1 MQRHAVNVWTWNG
14 AGRGRRGR
22 TVLVALAV
30 LPLATAARG
39 GCDTA
44 AAVAGAGGT
53 RTAASAVVVG
63 RHTIH
68 PAPSMHAPWMQVSP
82 SPDRTP
88 TPPPAARPP
97 ETRPSTV
104 PSTRPHR
111 VPPPDGDG
119 PGDPAPT
126 ARDVNADRVAD
137 AVLARLGGAEAW
149 SRTRYLTWS
158 FFGARRHLWDRA
170 TGLLRIEGEDRAEG
184 PFVVLMN
191 VHTRTGEVSFGG
203 VRAVDPETHRTWSD
217 RGYRWFI
224 NDSYWLLMP
233 YKLRDP
239 GVRLRFMGEGR
250 FDGTDRLADILE
262 LTFDGVG
269 VTPQNRYLVYVD
281 RASRL
286 VVRWDFFRTAT
297 DESPAFSLPWTGWR
311 RIGGILLSGGRGERN
326 LTDLGVP
333 ESVPAAAFTAHGA
346 VDWASLVSTGD
357 PEAPAEQDP

>member
-14 AGRGRRGR
+14 AGGGRRGC
-22 TVLVALAV
+22 TVLVALAA
-30 LPLATAARG
+30 LPLASAARG
-39 GCDTA
+39 GCDAAEA
-44 AAVAGAGGT
+44 AARADGV
-53 RTAASAVVVG
+53 RTAASEVVD
-63 RHTIH
+63 RWDTIRQV
-68 PAPSMHAPWMQVSP
+68 PSMQAPSSA
-82 SPDRTP
+82 DRTSMQAP
-88 TPPPAARPP
+88 ARPP
-97 ETRPSTV
+97 ETRPSTM

-111 VPPPDGDG
+111 APPSAPDDGGPDVPVT
-119 PGDPAPT
+119 A
-126 ARDVNADRVAD
+126 ARDVHADRVAD

-149 SRTRYLTWS
+149 SRTRYLTWN

-191 VHTRTGEVSFGG
+191 VHTRAGEVSIGG
-203 VRAVDPETHRTWSD
+203 VRAVDPEVHRTWSD

-239 GVRLRFMGEGR
+239 GVRLRFMGEGT

-297 DESPAFSLPWTGWR
+297 DEAPAFTLPWTGWR
-311 RIGGILLSGGRGERN
+311 RIGGILLSGGRGERD

-333 ESVPAAAFTAHGA
+333 ESVPAAAFTSHGA